1 MAKQIKSLTTMNV
14 KIEQTEHV
22 KMEKSSQEQ
31 NNTMVEVRIILNS
44 IVSISFSF
52 SKALSKLIEDPLT
65 DENDK
70 VKYIY
75 KRIYINYEKKNWSS
89 KFNYLIILLSCL
101 FFVSD
106 VIEDISMYQQI
117 TKSKKL
123 NLLKL

>member
-65 DENDK
+65 DVNDK
-70 VKYIY
+70 IKYIQGP
-75 KRIYINYEKKNWSS
+75 REGPQMGGGVWGDVEK
-89 KFNYLIILLSCL
+89 F
-101 FFVSD
+101 
-106 VIEDISMYQQI
+106 
-117 TKSKKL
+117 
-123 NLLKL
+123 LKD